1 MKALRLLVLGLVL
14 LNGLY
19 LAWSQGWLQAYGL
32 GPHDDREPQ
41 RLTRQIRPEALRLL
55 TPDPAP
61 SPLPVTP
68 VASVPGAPVC
78 LQAGVF
84 DETQARALREAL
96 QAGWPEGSW
105 QLQAVTEPARWIV
118 YVGRFPTPEAAQRRR
133 AELASLNLRFEPLT
147 QPELLPGLSLGAYA
161 SQAQAEEALAAL
173 TRRGLRKARVM
184 QERAARQGQ
193 RLQLPA
199 VDEALRARL
208 DSLAPVLAGQ
218 PLAPCP

>member
-1 MKALRLLVLGLVL
+1 MKALRLGLLLLVL

-32 GPHDDREPQ
+32 GPQDDREPQ
-41 RLTRQIRPEALRLL
+41 RLARQVRPEALRLL
-55 TPDPAP
+55 TPEAAP
-61 SPLPVTP
+61 SPPPATP
-68 VASVPGAPVC
+68 VASVSGAPVC
-78 LQAGVF
+78 LQAGLF
-84 DETQARALREAL
+84 DEAQARTLREAL

-105 QLQAVTEPARWIV
+105 QLQAVAEPARWIV

-133 AELASLNLRFEPLT
+133 AELAPLNLRFEPLT

-161 SQAQAEEALAAL
+161 SQAQAEEALGAL

-208 DSLAPVLAGQ
+208 DSLTPALAGQ
-218 PLAPCP
+218 PLTPCP

>member
-14 LNGLY
+14 LNALY

-32 GPHDDREPQ
+32 GPQDDSEPQ

-55 TPDPAP
+55 PQEPASGLTSATPSVSLPAGP
-61 SPLPVTP
+61 
-68 VASVPGAPVC
+68 AC
-78 LQAGVF
+78 LQAGLF
-84 DETQARALREAL
+84 DEAQARTLREAL
-96 QAGWPEGSW
+96 QADWPEGSW

-133 AELASLNLRFEPLT
+133 AELAPLNLRFEPLT

-208 DSLAPVLAGQ
+208 DSLTPVLAGQ
-218 PLAPCP
+218 PLTPCP